1 MTEHK
6 VNLQAR
12 IKRHSRI
19 LKDNLWNSLHNS
31 KNKTLWFKVVSILII
46 LIFPIYP
53 VFSYFGTTAESFY
66 RWDIDESSILESY
79 DFWDDPDALPSDT
92 VVESKDSFLSVWA
105 LVEDDNSS
113 SNKMIEYIV
122 KKWDKLDSIA
132 KKYNVSKDTIIWAN
146 NLDSKK
152 NELKEWTKLIFPP
165 VTWVVYSVKKW
176 DTISGIARKFH
187 VYTKDI
193 IAQNN
198 IKNNYL
204 KISQKL
210 VIPNW
215 KPLKE
220 EEKKIVKKTYE
231 KKPYYKKSYKK
242 ITKTYNKKLIKSY
255 ISRAN
260 IIKGLYPLKWRKP
273 FSGAWWNCT
282 YYVASYKNVKWR
294 WNANQWLRN
303 ARAKWVPTWNYAVN
317 WAIVVL
323 WGRWYNRWYG
333 HVAIVRKVEKNY
345 LIVSDMN
352 YRRLNQVT
360 IRKIKRYWSHIKWY
374 IYAWD

>member
-1 MTEHK
+1 MSEHK

-19 LKDNLWNSLHNS
+19 LKDNLWNSLANS
-31 KNKTLWFKVVSILII
+31 KKKWLWYKIVAIFMIL
-46 LIFPIYP
+46 LFPVYP
-53 VFSYFGTTAESFY
+53 VFSYFWTTQAEFY
-66 RWDIDESSILESY
+66 RWDIDETTILESY
-79 DFWDDPDALPSDT
+79 DIEDEWDLLNNDT
-92 VVESKDSFLSVWA
+92 LVESKDSFLSIWA

-113 SNKMIEYIV
+113 SNKMIEYEV
-122 KKWDKLDSIA
+122 QKGDTLDLIA
-132 KKYNVSKDTIIWAN
+132 KKYNVSKETIIWAN
-146 NLDSKK
+146 DWITDKTKEIKEGSK
-152 NELKEWTKLIFPP
+152 LTFPP
-165 VTWVVYSVKKW
+165 VTGVVYVVKRW
-176 DTISGIARKFH
+176 DNISSIAKKYWVFA
-187 VYTKDI
+187 KDI
-193 IAQNN
+193 VSQNN
-198 IKNNYL
+198 LPSNYL

-215 KPLKE
+215 KLIKE
-220 EEKKIVKKTYE
+220 EIKKTVKKYN
-231 KKPYYKKSYKK
+231 KKPYYKK
-242 ITKTYNKKLIKSY
+242 TYANKKPSSSY
-255 ISRAN
+255 IKKASSV
-260 IIKGLYPLKWRKP
+260 KWMYPLRWRKP

-303 ARAKWVPTWNYAVN
+303 ARAKWVPTWWNAVN

-333 HVAIVRKVEKNY
+333 HVAIVRKVEKDY

-360 IRKIKRYWSHIKWY
+360 VRKIKRYWSHIRWY